1 MQDQKPSAWAKLNA
15 YGFVLAGL
23 GVLAGL
29 DLIHPANTDLARLT
43 GGIPPGQNW
52 WTIAIVFAGV
62 LLLYGFA
69 RVDRVAESAGLLLL
83 NLAVL
88 AQTVVAYLL
97 LGWEDFTLTRVAILA
112 ILGGCAWARISVLW
126 SKDGLAVTIPPRGIR
141 RRKGR
146 R

>member
-1 MQDQKPSAWAKLNA
+1 MQDQKPAAWAKLNA

-29 DLIHPANTDLARLT
+29 DLIHPANTDLARLA
-43 GGIPPGQNW
+43 GGIPPGQAW
-52 WTIAIVFAGV
+52 WTVAIVFAGL
-62 LLLYGFA
+62 LLLYGFV
-69 RVDRVAESAGLLLL
+69 RVDRFAESAGLILL

-88 AQTVVAYLL
+88 AQAVVAYTLV
-97 LGWEDFTLTRVAILA
+97 GWTDFTLTRIAILA

-126 SKDGLAVTIPPRGIR
+126 SREGLAVTIPPRGV

>member
-1 MQDQKPSAWAKLNA
+1 VNDQKPAAWAKLNA

-29 DLIHPANTDLARLT
+29 DLIHPANTDLARLA
-43 GGIPPGQNW
+43 GGIPPGQSW
-52 WTIAIVFAGV
+52 WTVAIVFAGL
-62 LLLYGFA
+62 LLLYGFV
-69 RVDRVAESAGLLLL
+69 RVDRFAESAGLILL

-88 AQTVVAYLL
+88 AQTVVAYMLV
-97 LGWEDFTLTRVAILA
+97 GWTDFTLTRIAILA

-126 SKDGLAVTIPPRGIR
+126 SREGLAVTIPPRGV